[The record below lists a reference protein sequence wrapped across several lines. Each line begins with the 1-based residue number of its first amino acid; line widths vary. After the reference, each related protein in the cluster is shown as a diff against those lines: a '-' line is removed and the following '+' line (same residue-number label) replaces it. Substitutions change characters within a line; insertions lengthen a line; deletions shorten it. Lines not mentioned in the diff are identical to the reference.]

1 MDGKHVAIHAP
12 ADTESQ
18 YHNYKHFHSF
28 VLLTLVDASYRFISV
43 MSAPI
48 AKPVMPPPGYN
59 YGKSKIASAMRNNT
73 VNLPSARH
81 LLGRANEVPFVIIG
95 YQAFI
100 SSDTILDEVVYIERA
115 H

>member
-12 ADTESQ
+12 AHTESQ

-48 AKPVMPPPGYN
+48 AKPVMPG

-73 VNLPSARH
+73 LNLPSARH